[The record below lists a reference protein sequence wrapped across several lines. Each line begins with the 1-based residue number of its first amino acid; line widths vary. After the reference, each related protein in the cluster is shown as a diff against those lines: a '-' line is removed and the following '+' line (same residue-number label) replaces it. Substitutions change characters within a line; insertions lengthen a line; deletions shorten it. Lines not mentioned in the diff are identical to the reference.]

1 MRYPEMMG
9 RGLFMV
15 WDRAKGCLKTILA
28 KNIFD
33 LWIEPL
39 QFVELQGEQL
49 YLSSPDRFFS
59 AYVKQNFLEIIKEKI
74 CENGL
79 DPVKI
84 IFCEDVQ
91 KSASTPRVIKR
102 STTGGQIRLPNVPV
116 NNSQFR
122 SLHPKYTFDEFM
134 VGESNILAESA
145 CRSMV
150 TKDDSV
156 GPCLYINSATGL
168 GKSHLTHAVA
178 HQVFAHSPMTRLHY
192 VTARQFA
199 AEMVR
204 GIKTN
209 TMENFKSKY
218 LERCD
223 ILLVEDV
230 HSLTGK
236 KKTQEELNEVLDAL
250 IKSGKRVIIT
260 AKNAPRDLVG
270 IDNEFRSRMTSGL
283 VTSIQAPDVATRSGI
298 IEKKAVQ
305 QQLVLDEEL
314 ISYLANHIRGDIR
327 QIESAL
333 IAIRAKARL
342 TGGHV
347 DLDLLREVVAAVV
360 GVEQVRSAEMVCELV
375 SSQFNV
381 SIRDMQSRSRKKAVT
396 FPRQVAMYLARK
408 YTDSSL
414 ADIGKVLHRDHSTV
428 LHSIKVVSNRA
439 VRDGSVSAQLD
450 LLSTKVKQL

>member
-1 MRYPEMMG
+1 
-9 RGLFMV
+9 MV
-15 WDRAKGCLKTILA
+15 WERVKESLKSTIA
-28 KNIFD
+28 ENIFD

-39 QFVELQGEQL
+39 KFVELQDEQL

-59 AYVKQNFLEIIKEKI
+59 AYVKRNFLEVIEEKI
-74 CENGL
+74 RENGL
-79 DPVKI
+79 ESIKVL
-84 IFCEDVQ
+84 FCEESSNTV
-91 KSASTPRVIKR
+91 SAPRTVKR
-102 STTGGQIRLPNVPV
+102 NGTKAQMRLPSVPV
-116 NNSQFR
+116 NNSRFR
-122 SLHPKYTFDEFM
+122 ALHPRYTFDEFM

-145 CRSMV
+145 CKSMV
-150 TKDDSV
+150 AKDDTI

-178 HQVFAHSPMTRLHY
+178 HHVFSHSPMTRLHY
-192 VTARQFA
+192 VTAKQFA

-218 LERCD
+218 LEHCD

-236 KKTQEELNEVLDAL
+236 KKTQEELNEVLDSL

-260 AKNAPRDLVG
+260 SKSAPRDLVG
-270 IDNEFRSRMTSGL
+270 IDSEFRSRMTSGL
-283 VTSIQAPDVATRSGI
+283 VTSIQAPDAATRI
-298 IEKKAVQ
+298 RIVEKKALQ
-305 QQLVLDEEL
+305 QQLSLDEEMV
-314 ISYLANHIRGDIR
+314 IYLANHIRGDVR

-347 DLDLLREVVAAVV
+347 DINLLREVIASVV
-360 GVEQVRSAEMVCELV
+360 GVEQVRSAEMICDLV

-381 SIRDMQSRSRKKAVT
+381 SIGDMRSRSRKKVVT

-428 LHSIKVVSNRA
+428 LHSIKVVSSKA
-439 VRDGSVSAQLD
+439 VSDGSVSAQLD
-450 LLSTKVKQL
+450 LLSDKVKQL

>member
-1 MRYPEMMG
+1 
-9 RGLFMV
+9 MV
-15 WDRAKGCLKTILA
+15 WERVKESLKSTIA
-28 KNIFD
+28 ENIFD

-39 QFVELQGEQL
+39 KFVELQDEKL

-59 AYVKQNFLEIIKEKI
+59 AYVKRNFLKVIEEKI
-74 CENGL
+74 RENGL
-79 DPVKI
+79 ESTRVL
-84 IFCEDVQ
+84 FCEESSNTV
-91 KSASTPRVIKR
+91 SAPRTVKR
-102 STTGGQIRLPNVPV
+102 NGTKAQMRLPSVPV
-116 NNSQFR
+116 NNSRFR
-122 SLHPKYTFDEFM
+122 ALHPRYTFDEFM

-145 CRSMV
+145 CKSMV
-150 TKDDSV
+150 AKDDTI

-178 HQVFAHSPMTRLHY
+178 HHVFSHSPMTRLHY
-192 VTARQFA
+192 VTAKQFA

-218 LERCD
+218 LEHCD

-236 KKTQEELNEVLDAL
+236 KKTQEELNEVLDSL

-260 AKNAPRDLVG
+260 SKSAPRDLVG
-270 IDNEFRSRMTSGL
+270 IDSEFRSRMTSGL
-283 VTSIQAPDVATRSGI
+283 VTSIQAPDVATRI
-298 IEKKAVQ
+298 RIVEKKALQ
-305 QQLVLDEEL
+305 QQLSLDEEMV
-314 ISYLANHIRGDIR
+314 IYLANHIRGDVR

-347 DLDLLREVVAAVV
+347 DINLLREVIASVV
-360 GVEQVRSAEMVCELV
+360 GVEQVRSAEMICDLV

-381 SIRDMQSRSRKKAVT
+381 SIGDMRSRSRKKVVT

-428 LHSIKVVSNRA
+428 LHSIKVVSSKA
-439 VRDGSVSAQLD
+439 VSDGSVSAQLD
-450 LLSTKVKQL
+450 LLSDKVKQL

>member
-1 MRYPEMMG
+1 
-9 RGLFMV
+9 
-15 WDRAKGCLKTILA
+15 
-28 KNIFD
+28 
-33 LWIEPL
+33 
-39 QFVELQGEQL
+39 
-49 YLSSPDRFFS
+49 
-59 AYVKQNFLEIIKEKI
+59 
-74 CENGL
+74 
-79 DPVKI
+79 
-84 IFCEDVQ
+84 FCEESSKIV
-91 KSASTPRVIKR
+91 SAPRTVKR
-102 STTGGQIRLPNVPV
+102 NGTKAQMRLPSVPV
-116 NNSQFR
+116 NNSRFR
-122 SLHPKYTFDEFM
+122 ALHPRYTFDEFM

-145 CRSMV
+145 CKSMV
-150 TKDDSV
+150 TKDDTI

-178 HQVFAHSPMTRLHY
+178 HHVFSHSPMTRLHY
-192 VTARQFA
+192 VTAKQFA

-218 LERCD
+218 LEHCD

-236 KKTQEELNEVLDAL
+236 KKTQEELNEVLDSL

-260 AKNAPRDLVG
+260 SKSAPRDLVG
-270 IDNEFRSRMTSGL
+270 IDSEFRSRMTSGL
-283 VTSIQAPDVATRSGI
+283 VTSIQAPDVATRTRI
-298 IEKKAVQ
+298 VEKKAVQ
-305 QQLVLDEEL
+305 QQLSLDEEMV
-314 ISYLANHIRGDIR
+314 SYLANHIRGDVR

-347 DLDLLREVVAAVV
+347 DINLLREVIASVV
-360 GVEQVRSAEMVCELV
+360 GVEQVRSAEMICDLV

-381 SIRDMQSRSRKKAVT
+381 SIGDMRSRSRKKVVT

-428 LHSIKVVSNRA
+428 LHSIKVVTSKA
-439 VRDGSVSAQLD
+439 VSDGSVSAQLD
-450 LLSTKVKQL
+450 LLSNKVKQL

>member
-1 MRYPEMMG
+1 
-9 RGLFMV
+9 MV
-15 WDRAKGCLKTILA
+15 WERVKESLKSTIA
-28 KNIFD
+28 ENIFD

-39 QFVELQGEQL
+39 KFVELQDEQL

-59 AYVKQNFLEIIKEKI
+59 AYVKRNFLEVIEEKI
-74 CENGL
+74 RENGL
-79 DPVKI
+79 ESIKVL
-84 IFCEDVQ
+84 FCEESSNTV
-91 KSASTPRVIKR
+91 SAPRTVKR
-102 STTGGQIRLPNVPV
+102 NGTKAQMRLPSVPV
-116 NNSQFR
+116 NNSRFR
-122 SLHPKYTFDEFM
+122 ALHPRYTFDEFM

-145 CRSMV
+145 CKSMV
-150 TKDDSV
+150 AKDDTI

-178 HQVFAHSPMTRLHY
+178 HHVFSHSPMTRLHY
-192 VTARQFA
+192 VTAKQFA

-218 LERCD
+218 LEHCD

-236 KKTQEELNEVLDAL
+236 KKTQEELNEVLDSL

-260 AKNAPRDLVG
+260 SKSAPRDLVG
-270 IDNEFRSRMTSGL
+270 IDSEFRSRMTSGL
-283 VTSIQAPDVATRSGI
+283 VTSIQAPDVATRI
-298 IEKKAVQ
+298 RIVEKKAVQ
-305 QQLVLDEEL
+305 QQLSLDEEMV
-314 ISYLANHIRGDIR
+314 IYLASHIRGDVR

-347 DLDLLREVVAAVV
+347 DINLLREVIASVV
-360 GVEQVRSAEMVCELV
+360 GVEQVRSAEMICDLV

-381 SIRDMQSRSRKKAVT
+381 SIGDMRSRSRKKVVT

-428 LHSIKVVSNRA
+428 LHSIKVVSSKA
-439 VRDGSVSAQLD
+439 VSDGSVSAQLD
-450 LLSTKVKQL
+450 LLSDKVKQL

>member
-1 MRYPEMMG
+1 
-9 RGLFMV
+9 MV
-15 WDRAKGCLKTILA
+15 WERVKESLKSTIA
-28 KNIFD
+28 ENIFN

-39 QFVELQGEQL
+39 KFVELQGEQL

-59 AYVKQNFLEIIKEKI
+59 AYVKRNFLEVIEEKI
-74 CENGL
+74 RENGL
-79 DPVKI
+79 ESPKVF
-84 IFCEDVQ
+84 FCEESSKIV
-91 KSASTPRVIKR
+91 SAPRTVKR
-102 STTGGQIRLPNVPV
+102 NGTKAQMRLPSVPV
-116 NNSQFR
+116 NNSRFR
-122 SLHPKYTFDEFM
+122 ALHPRYTFDEFM

-145 CRSMV
+145 CKSMV
-150 TKDDSV
+150 TKDDTI

-178 HQVFAHSPMTRLHY
+178 HHVFSHSPMTRLHY
-192 VTARQFA
+192 VTAKQFA

-218 LERCD
+218 LEHCD

-236 KKTQEELNEVLDAL
+236 KKTQEELNEVLDSL

-260 AKNAPRDLVG
+260 SKSAPRDLVG
-270 IDNEFRSRMTSGL
+270 IDSEFRSRMTSGL
-283 VTSIQAPDVATRSGI
+283 VTSIQAPDVATRTRI
-298 IEKKAVQ
+298 VEKKAVQ
-305 QQLVLDEEL
+305 QQLSLDEEMV
-314 ISYLANHIRGDIR
+314 SYLANHIRGDVR

-347 DLDLLREVVAAVV
+347 DINLLREVIASVV
-360 GVEQVRSAEMVCELV
+360 GVEQVRSAEMICDLV

-381 SIRDMQSRSRKKAVT
+381 SIGDMRSRSRKKVVT

-428 LHSIKVVSNRA
+428 LHSIKVVTSKA
-439 VRDGSVSAQLD
+439 VSDGSVSAQLD
-450 LLSTKVKQL
+450 LLSNKVKQL

>member
-1 MRYPEMMG
+1 
-9 RGLFMV
+9 MV
-15 WDRAKGCLKTILA
+15 WERVKESLKSTIA
-28 KNIFD
+28 ENIFD

-39 QFVELQGEQL
+39 KFVELQDEQL

-59 AYVKQNFLEIIKEKI
+59 AYVKRNFLEVIEEKI
-74 CENGL
+74 RENGL
-79 DPVKI
+79 ESIKVL
-84 IFCEDVQ
+84 FCEESSNTV
-91 KSASTPRVIKR
+91 SAPRTVKR
-102 STTGGQIRLPNVPV
+102 NGTKAQMRLPSVPV
-116 NNSQFR
+116 NNSRFR
-122 SLHPKYTFDEFM
+122 ALHPRYTFDEFM

-145 CRSMV
+145 CKSMV
-150 TKDDSV
+150 AKDDTI

-178 HQVFAHSPMTRLHY
+178 HHVFSHSPMTRLHY
-192 VTARQFA
+192 VTAKQFA

-218 LERCD
+218 LEHCD
-223 ILLVEDV
+223 ILLVEDI

-236 KKTQEELNEVLDAL
+236 KKTQEELNEVLDSL

-260 AKNAPRDLVG
+260 SKSAPRDLVG
-270 IDNEFRSRMTSGL
+270 IDSEFRSRMTSGL
-283 VTSIQAPDVATRSGI
+283 VTSIQAPDVATRI
-298 IEKKAVQ
+298 RIVEKKAVQ
-305 QQLVLDEEL
+305 QQLSLDEEMV
-314 ISYLANHIRGDIR
+314 IYLASHIRGDVR

-347 DLDLLREVVAAVV
+347 DINLLREVIASVV
-360 GVEQVRSAEMVCELV
+360 GVEQVRSAEMICDLV

-381 SIRDMQSRSRKKAVT
+381 SIGDMRSRSRKKVVT

-428 LHSIKVVSNRA
+428 LHSIKVVSSKA
-439 VRDGSVSAQLD
+439 VSDGSVSAQLD
-450 LLSTKVKQL
+450 LLSDKVKQL